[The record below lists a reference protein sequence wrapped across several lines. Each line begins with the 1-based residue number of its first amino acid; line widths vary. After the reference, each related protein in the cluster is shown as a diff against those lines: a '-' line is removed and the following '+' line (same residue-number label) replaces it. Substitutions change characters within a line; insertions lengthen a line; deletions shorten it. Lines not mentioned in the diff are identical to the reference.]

1 MELTDSRRLTGFNL
15 LGPKAGAVSEVRFEE
30 SDSPEA
36 LIEAWKTA
44 VGTITKA
51 LGWRGC
57 TPSARRS
64 QHGASLYFPAKL
76 DVLYAATE
84 ANEWAVAAA
93 RGEAAPLEEALEA
106 IRSSMADEA
115 NPSLMALQA
124 EANKRGAPFVWDD
137 DWVSLGM
144 GRHSQ
149 TWPWKNLPAPDEID
163 WEVYRRIPSAYVT
176 GTNGKTTTTRMAAR
190 ILQVAGMTT
199 GTTSSDGVSVNEAL
213 VEEGDWTGTGAAR
226 RVLRHTDVEVAVLE
240 TARGGMLRRGLVL
253 EECDA
258 ALVTNVSSDHLGEYG
273 IDTVEDMAR
282 VKGLVFE
289 AVRPDGTQVINAEDP
304 LLRGLELAPASRCW
318 FSTRGRTDFVQ
329 GELIKGARAWVLEN
343 NWLCF
348 CVGDQ
353 IERVLSVE
361 ELHSAHG
368 GAAFH
373 NIANA
378 LGAAGL
384 AQSLGAD
391 LNAIREALRDFG
403 KRAEDNPG
411 RCTIRSVNGVRLL
424 LDFGHNPKGVE
435 AILQTGRLLIQENP
449 GARLWVSI
457 GQAGDRSDA
466 DLLELAEAVGGAKPD
481 RVSLREVPG
490 YERGRGYREVA
501 GILKDR
507 LITAG
512 QNASAIDFHEGEID
526 SMRAALDWAR
536 PGDLVVHLVHLKR
549 EAINALLAEAE
560 QV

>member
-15 LGPKAGAVSEVRFEE
+15 LGPKAGAVAEVRFED

-36 LIEAWKTA
+36 LIEAWTA
-44 VGTITKA
+44 AVRTITEA
-51 LGWRGC
+51 LGWEGC
-57 TPSARRS
+57 TPSVRRS
-64 QHGASLYFPAKL
+64 QHGASLYFPAEL

-93 RGEAAPLEEALEA
+93 RGEAGPLEEALEV
-106 IRSSMADEA
+106 IRSSMAEEA
-115 NPSLMALQA
+115 NPALIALQA
-124 EANKRGAPFVWDD
+124 EAEKRGVPFVWDD

-149 TWPWKNLPAPDEID
+149 TWPWKSLPTPEEID
-163 WEVYRRIPSAYVT
+163 WEAHRRIPSAYVT

-199 GTTSSDGVSVNEAL
+199 GTTSSDGVSVNEVL

-226 RVLRHTDVEVAVLE
+226 RVLRHTDVDVAVLE

-273 IDTVEDMAR
+273 VDTVADMAR
-282 VKGLVFE
+282 VKGLVFG

-304 LLRGLELAPASRCW
+304 LLRDLELPPAKRCW
-318 FSTRGRTDFVQ
+318 FSTEGRSDFVKAQ
-329 GELIKGARAWVLEN
+329 LQTGARAWVLEEK
-343 NWLCF
+343 WLCF
-348 CVGDQ
+348 CEGEQV
-353 IERVLSVE
+353 ERVLSVD
-361 ELHSAHG
+361 ELHCAHG

-373 NIANA
+373 NVANA

-391 LNAIREALRDFG
+391 RSAIRAALRDFG
-403 KRAEDNPG
+403 KLPEDNPG
-411 RCTIRSVNGVRLL
+411 RCNIRTVGGVHLL

-435 AILQTGRLLIQENP
+435 AILKTGRLLIKDRPNS
-449 GARLWVSI
+449 RLWVSI
-457 GQAGDRSDA
+457 GQAGDRSDE
-466 DLLELAEAVGGAKPD
+466 DLIALAQAVGSSQPD

-501 GILKDR
+501 HILQATLSTLGISPES
-507 LITAG
+507 IV
-512 QNASAIDFHEGEID
+512 FHEDEVS
-526 SMRAALDWAR
+526 SMGAALQWAQ

-549 EAINALLAEAE
+549 EAINALLAEFA
-560 QV
+560 